1 MFRIIVALL
10 ILVTVST
17 YADDKALHDPTTPLK
32 GMSSGAKSTERS
44 DIDLLQLRAVIR
56 GNGRTRAIINGK
68 TCYIADACFGYQV
81 YAIEKSSVILVQEG
95 GKDSIKLSLFSSEGK
110 K

>member
-32 GMSSGAKSTERS
+32 GMSNGAKQTERS
-44 DIDLLQLRAVIR
+44 D
-56 GNGRTRAIINGK
+56 
-68 TCYIADACFGYQV
+68 
-81 YAIEKSSVILVQEG
+81 SIL
-95 GKDSIKLSLFSSEGK
+95 
-110 K
+110 